1 MLSTFL
7 LLIYVCKITKM
18 LICTWFCGK
27 SKVNMSSL
35 CMIDNDNFFVLNIF
49 ISPGINR
56 LISYKL
62 DHYMAKGARI

>member
-18 LICTWFCGK
+18 LICTWFGGK
-27 SKVNMSSL
+27 SIINMSSL
-35 CMIDNDNFFVLNIF
+35 CMIDNDNFFVSNIL

-56 LISYKL
+56 LLSYK
-62 DHYMAKGARI
+62 